1 MLDDELYVTANRQV
15 QKGLTRESVAWA
27 FTATHAANWHPLTW
41 LSHMLD
47 VELFGLRPG
56 PHHLHSLLLHILN
69 TLLLFLL
76 LRRLTGALWR
86 SALVAALFAL
96 HPLHVESVAWIA
108 ERKDVLSTL
117 FWLLALAAWA
127 AYARAPKVGPYGLAL
142 ALFALGL
149 MAKPMLVTL
158 PFTLLLLDFWPLG
171 RWPRPFRWETATGLL
186 REKLPFFALSAASA
200 VITWTAQAKA
210 GSVAG
215 LAQIPLL
222 ERFLNACRA
231 YLAYLGKTVWPTA
244 LSVFYPHPRAGA
256 LTAAAVFSGLILVGI
271 TACAFA
277 LRRRAPYAWFG
288 WLWYLGT
295 LVPVIGLVQVG
306 KQAMAD
312 RYTYVPLIGIFI
324 AMAWGLAEIARGNRV
339 RRAWIA
345 AAAVA
350 ALGLLSAATRIQV
363 RTWADNDALFTHALA
378 VAPQSDLI
386 RFQVGNTRLLQGRLD
401 EAITHLE
408 EAVRLNPREAESRN
422 SLALALLRTG
432 RIAEGLEHLRQAY
445 RLQPNNQDAAHNLAM
460 TLLKTAM
467 DLTARR
473 DYRSALPLY
482 EEASTLMA
490 PLPPEGNSQ
499 WGIALLGLN
508 RYAEAAG
515 RFQQVLAERPES
527 GEAHFQLGFA
537 LSQLQRHEEAI
548 AHYRQAY
555 GKPGVQSA
563 SFIWVGDIYRQ
574 GGLCR
579 EAVLVYRMLAPD
591 DPEYP
596 KAAAGIAACSIAR

>member
-1 MLDDELYVTANRQV
+1 
-15 QKGLTRESVAWA
+15 VA
-27 FTATHAANWHPLTW
+27 
-41 LSHMLD
+41 
-47 VELFGLRPG
+47 V
-56 PHHLHSLLLHILN
+56 
-69 TLLLFLL
+69 
-76 LRRLTGALWR
+76 
-86 SALVAALFAL
+86 LFAL

-117 FWLLALAAWA
+117 FWLLTLYAWLAYVRSKKAGPYALAL
-127 AYARAPKVGPYGLAL
+127 V
-142 ALFALGL
+142 LFALGL

-171 RWPRPFRWETATGLL
+171 RLTLPLRWATAKGFL
-186 REKLPFFALSAASA
+186 REKAPLFILSAASS
-200 VITWTAQAKA
+200 VVTLTAQAKA

-215 LAQIPLL
+215 LAQIPLA
-222 ERFLNACRA
+222 ERFLNACNSYIA
-231 YLAYLGKTVWPTA
+231 YLAKTVWPSA
-244 LSVFYPHPRAGA
+244 LSVFYPHPRAGD
-256 LTAAAVFSGLILVGI
+256 LTATAALSCLVLAGI
-271 TACAFA
+271 TAGAIA
-277 LRRRAPYAWFG
+277 LRRRAPYAPFG

-312 RYTYVPLIGIFI
+312 RYTYVPLIGVFI
-324 AMAWGLAEIARGNRV
+324 AAAWGLAELEREHRV

-350 ALGLLSAATRIQV
+350 VLGVLSAATRIQV
-363 RTWADNDALFTHALA
+363 RTWANNDALFTHALA

-408 EAVRLNPREAESRN
+408 EAVRLNPGEAESRN
-422 SLALALLRTG
+422 SLALALLSTG

-445 RLQPNNQDAAHNLAM
+445 RLQPHNKDAAYNLAM
-460 TLLKTAM
+460 TLLKEAM

-499 WGIALLGLN
+499 WGIALLGMN
-508 RYAEAAG
+508 RYDEAAG
-515 RFQQVLAERPES
+515 RFQQVLAEQPES

-548 AHYRQAY
+548 SHYRLAY
-555 GKPGVQSA
+555 GRPGVQSA

-579 EAVLVYRMLAPD
+579 EAVMVYRMLAPE

-596 KAAAGIAACSIAR
+596 KAAAGIAACSPPR